1 VASAIVLGRA
11 SHRKMRHNIVIAVS
25 ANVIGMTLAIA
36 GAITAPLAIG
46 IMAVSVLGVLASTAM
61 LVRLQLDVAATH
73 DAAGSTNEA
82 AVPDVAETVIPAR
95 RMHCDACAR
104 RIDTALGK
112 IEGVRSVKAN
122 AARKEVVIA
131 YESARVTEE
140 HLRGELE
147 TMGMR

>member
-1 VASAIVLGRA
+1 
-11 SHRKMRHNIVIAVS
+11 
-25 ANVIGMTLAIA
+25 MTLAIV

-61 LVRLQLDVAATH
+61 LVRLQLDEERAGDEPESGIAAT
-73 DAAGSTNEA
+73 T
-82 AVPDVAETVIPAR
+82 PDVAEAVIPAR

-104 RIDTALGK
+104 RIDTRLAK

-122 AARKEVVIA
+122 AIRKEVVVA
-131 YESARVTEE
+131 YESARVSEE
-140 HLRGELE
+140 QLRGELE